1 MRRGKFIQTKPPEN
15 SMKNTYKIIWSDE
28 ALRNLK
34 AIIEYLEINWTPKEI
49 RKFALLLEKSLKLVV
64 SNPLSFPQIKHPNKL
79 RKMVISKQIS
89 IFYQTTENQIRI
101 VSIFDNRQSPSKI
114 SNL

>member
-1 MRRGKFIQTKPPEN
+1 
-15 SMKNTYKIIWSDE
+15 MKNTYKIIWSDE

-34 AIIEYLEINWTPKEI
+34 TIFDYLESTWTPKEI
-49 RKFALLLEKSLKLVV
+49 QKFAQLLEKSLNLLVT
-64 SNPLSFPQIKHPNKL
+64 NPLSFPQIKHPNKL

-101 VSIFDNRQSPSKI
+101 VSIFDNRQSPSRI